1 MSEDER
7 KDKVF
12 ELAKGLRL
20 IDRGDEL
27 LRTAPKEEKEKESFK
42 EKIVMQKRLWEHM
55 FNTLS
60 SLGPAVTHSVYSVK
74 DILDKQKPAE

>member
-20 IDRGDEL
+20 IDSGDEL

-42 EKIVMQKRLWEHM
+42 GKILLQKRLWEHM

-60 SLGPAVTHSVYSVK
+60 NLGPVVTHNVYSVK
-74 DILDKQKPAE
+74 ATLDKQKPAQ